1 METFRVIEGYLKIE
15 FMNDEG
21 EFVTEQVPFVRYNI
35 VVENINDTQT
45 IKTLLNNLGIT
56 SHKLEK
62 IKSDE
67 VMYLVHEL
75 N

>member
-45 IKTLLNNLGIT
+45 INKLLNSLNIT
-56 SHKLEK
+56 NYKLEK
-62 IKSDE
+62 IKSNE